1 MGALFTLIVF
11 LYGFANHKNNDRKIT
26 HVFVSFE
33 KGNNLFMNFEMV
45 NKLLIQNGA
54 TVKNKEKSVIDL
66 HKLELSVLSHP
77 MVESAAVFLTVE
89 GSLKASVKQR
99 TPIARVI
106 NNNLSYYI
114 DKQAEKMPLSVNYSE
129 RVMIVSGNVNERDFV
144 DIHHLVTTIL
154 NDVFLKKQIIGIEK
168 MPNNE
173 YNLETRM
180 GGQTINLGKVENL
193 KEKFKNLSSFYNKTM
208 SDGTLAMY
216 SSINLKYNKQ
226 VVCTKD
232 ADYGT
237 R

>member
-11 LYGFANHKNNDRKIT
+11 LYGFANHKNNDRKVA

-45 NKLLIQNGA
+45 NKLLIQNGE

-89 GSLKASVKQR
+89 GSLKTSVKQR

-106 NNNLSYYI
+106 HGAESYYI
-114 DKQAEKMPLSVNYSE
+114 DRQAKKMPLSVNYSE
-129 RVMIVSGNVNERDFV
+129 RVMIISGEVKEKDFET
-144 DIHHLVTTIL
+144 IHELVTTIL
-154 NDVFLKKQIIGIEK
+154 NDAFLKKQIIGIEK

-173 YNLETRM
+173 YSLDTRF
-180 GGQTINLGKVENL
+180 GGQTINLGKIEHL

-208 SDGTLAMY
+208 ADGTLAMY
-216 SSINLKYNKQ
+216 TSINLKYNKQ